1 MKNIYFLT
9 IILFCSVSVYSQR
22 SSCIVADYQFDANVM
37 DKTTNNY
44 HGTNHGAIITTGFTG
59 DNNAAFSFNG
69 IDNYIIL
76 PETFDYPERSIT
88 LWFKSQSHNES
99 GVILNN
105 DTPDLLYGKNI
116 IVIVKDGSQYNLKYN
131 VGKTGNQFE
140 ASINLNQWYF
150 VAVALNQDSLHYYLD
165 GVKIYSGVM
174 GYYHGSPDGAENT
187 RIGCGRKIDYFFHG
201 SIDNIKMFNCTL
213 TDSEINQYYTSIKEN
228 YIKHEKINLYP
239 NPAKSFVNI
248 EIPEIYN
255 NEMILELYNSS
266 GQSVRKIQINNE
278 TTHFQRQ
285 DEANGIY
292 YYQIYSTSKG
302 ILTSGKLQL
311 Q

>member
-1 MKNIYFLT
+1 MV
-9 IILFCSVSVYSQR
+9 FCC
-22 SSCIVADYQFDANVM
+22 SC
-37 DKTTNNY
+37 
-44 HGTNHGAIITTGFTG
+44 
-59 DNNAAFSFNG
+59 
-69 IDNYIIL
+69 
-76 PETFDYPERSIT
+76 T
-88 LWFKSQSHNES
+88 LK
-99 GVILNN
+99 
-105 DTPDLLYGKNI
+105 
-116 IVIVKDGSQYNLKYN
+116 
-131 VGKTGNQFE
+131 
-140 ASINLNQWYF
+140 
-150 VAVALNQDSLHYYLD
+150 DSLHYYLD
-165 GVKIYSGVM
+165 GQRIYSGVM
-174 GYYHGSPDGAENT
+174 GYNHGSPDGAENT

-228 YIKHEKINLYP
+228 YIKQEKINLYP
-239 NPAKSFVNI
+239 NPAKSFINI
-248 EIPEIYN
+248 EIPKIYN

-278 TTHFQRQ
+278 TTSFQRQ